1 MNIQTFSRILRAFA
15 DTPTDIDLSRG
26 QLYVQIRDEMIEA
39 ELSERSGEL
48 FVTENGDRLPAGK
61 WLVSRVARLPIL
73 AEKIANSVDVP
84 STFVSPAGKVLDQFE
99 RSQSIE
105 EKPCENVVDELRS
118 LLDQRLT
125 GFTSAT
131 YLTSDAGEGK
141 TTIINCM
148 ARQQAKAFKNKTTD
162 WLLVPIPL
170 GGKAFLHFDDVV
182 VAALVNKYRFPFY
195 YYEAFIEL
203 VRLGVLVPA
212 FDGFEEMFIETASGE
227 AVSALGTMLNALE
240 SEGSIVI
247 AARKAYFEYQSF
259 RTQAKLFDSIGKYEV
274 AFSRISLDRWSRK
287 QFLELANSWGIQ
299 DANSLYDALAQRLG
313 ADHPLLT
320 RAVLASRLIEEAIQ
334 SESVEYLIQRLGN
347 SPQDYFYAFVTTIVE
362 REAKEKWTDK
372 SGEPL
377 KPLLSVEEHHE
388 LLSMVSAEMWNSGV
402 ESLRAEVLDV
412 VSEMFCDRR
421 GAVVTRQVKE
431 RLKQHALIT
440 VSQSL
445 RGQYAFD
452 HEDFR
457 KFYLGESLG
466 SALLRLG
473 SIDVHSILK
482 AGTLSAITVEQACL
496 LVARKSGDIAA
507 VLQLVQKLAS
517 NDLPLSYVRENAG
530 AITLYL
536 ISVHTLQRVTVAK
549 MTMVNS
555 ALASRSL
562 QNVTFEDCYFQPTST
577 IGSTLQNCTFV
588 RCEFERL
595 EIGSEIQL
603 ATMVGCQVP
612 NLVLLQQD
620 RQLFNPTE
628 IAKSLQDVGFVIR
641 EEHQQSLALTSVVSD
656 GDDSDDVEL
665 VQRVLRVFL
674 RSTQANEGTIK
685 MRLGAR
691 SSDFFDDLLPQLLT
705 HGVMEEVPYRGGGVQ
720 RRFKLCVHMESIQN
734 ALNHCA
740 NNLDKFFEEVKSV

>member
-1 MNIQTFSRILRAFA
+1 MNIQTFSRILGAFA
-15 DTPTDIDLSRG
+15 DSPTDIDLSRG
-26 QLYVQIRDEMIEA
+26 HLYVQVRDEVIEA
-39 ELSERSGEL
+39 ELSERGGEL
-48 FVTENGDRLPAGK
+48 FVTENGVRLPAGK
-61 WLVSRVARLPIL
+61 WVVSRVARLPIL
-73 AEKIANSVDVP
+73 ADKIANSVEVP
-84 STFVSPAGKVLDQFE
+84 STFVAPSGNVLDQIE
-99 RSQSIE
+99 RAESAK
-105 EKPCENVVDELRS
+105 EKPCANVVDELRS
-118 LLDQRLT
+118 ALDQRLT

-141 TTIINCM
+141 TTTINCL
-148 ARQQAKAFKNKTTD
+148 ARTQAKAFKEKTTD

-195 YYEAFIEL
+195 YYDAFIEL

-227 AVSALGTMLNALE
+227 AVSALGSMLNTLE

-259 RTQAKLFDSIGKYEV
+259 RTQAKLFDSIGKIEV
-274 AFSRISLDRWSRK
+274 AFSRISLDRWGRK
-287 QFLELANSWGIQ
+287 QFLELAASWGIQ
-299 DANSLYDALAQRLG
+299 DALSLYDALSQRLG

-334 SESVEYLIQRLGN
+334 SESVDTLIQRLGN
-347 SPQDYFYAFVTTIVE
+347 SPQDYFYSFVTAIVE

-372 SGEPL
+372 SGEPF

-402 ESLRAEVLDV
+402 ESLRPDVLDV
-412 VSEMFCDRR
+412 VSEIFCDRR

-440 VSQSL
+440 VSRSL

-466 SALLRLG
+466 SALVRLR

-482 AGTLSAITVEQACL
+482 AGSLSAITVEQACL
-496 LVARKSGDIAA
+496 LVARKNGDVAA

-517 NDLPLSYVRENAG
+517 NDLPLSYVRENSG
-530 AITLYL
+530 AIAMYL
-536 ISVHTLQRVTVAK
+536 ISAHGIQNVSISK
-549 MTMVNS
+549 MTMVGS
-555 ALASRSL
+555 ALSSRSL
-562 QNVTFEDCYFQPTST
+562 QNVSFEECYFQPTST
-577 IGSTLQNCTFV
+577 TGSKIQNCTFT

-595 EIGSEIQL
+595 EIGSEVQE
-603 ATMVGCQVP
+603 ATMVSCQVP
-612 NLVLLQQD
+612 NVVLIED
-620 RQLFNPTE
+620 ERQLFSPIE
-628 IAKSLQDVGFVIR
+628 IIKALEGIGFAVR
-641 EEHQQSLALTSVVSD
+641 EDYQQSLLLQSVVPD
-656 GDDSDDVEL
+656 ETGDDVEL
-665 VQRVLRVFL
+665 LQRALRIFL
-674 RSTQANEGTIK
+674 RSTQINEGT
-685 MRLGAR
+685 MRVRLGAR
-691 SSDFFDDLLPQLLT
+691 SNDFFDNLLPQLLS

-720 RRFKLCVHMESIQN
+720 RRFKLSVHMESIQN
-734 ALNHCA
+734 ALSQCGND
-740 NNLDKFFEEVKSV
+740 LKQFFEAVKAD